1 MERRK
6 RVTMRISVK
15 GRYALAAV
23 TVIAQRAQSRED
35 VTVSSI
41 SEELGISKIYLE
53 QVFSQLKKEGL
64 LLSVKGPRGGYQL
77 ARSPAKITA
86 WEVLTALES
95 SLTEKTEKTV
105 GDNAPEIEMALQ
117 SLVFEPLNEALRS
130 RLSEITV
137 REILDY
143 TDKQKTQQAF
153 MLNL

>member
-1 MERRK
+1 
-6 RVTMRISVK
+6 MRISVK

-23 TVIAQRAQSRED
+23 TVIAQRAQSREN

-53 QVFSQLKKEGL
+53 QVFSQLKKEGV

-77 ARSPAKITA
+77 ARSPVKITA

-95 SLTEKTEKTV
+95 SLTEKTENTV
-105 GDNAPEIEMALQ
+105 EGNAPEIELALQ
-117 SLVFEPLNEALRS
+117 SLVFEPLDEALRS